1 MIRILENYNEIKKKN
16 MKNIL
21 ILYDDA
27 SRNIKKYL

>member
-1 MIRILENYNEIKKKN
+1 MIRILENYHEIKKN

-21 ILYDDA
+21 ILDEHA